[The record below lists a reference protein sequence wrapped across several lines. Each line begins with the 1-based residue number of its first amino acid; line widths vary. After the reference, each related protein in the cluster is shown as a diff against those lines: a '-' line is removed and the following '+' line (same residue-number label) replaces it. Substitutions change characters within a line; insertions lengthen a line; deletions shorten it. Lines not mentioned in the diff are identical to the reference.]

1 MWGWG
6 EGIEEKEDPKNF
18 LDRFYF
24 SNWEYTAI

>member
-6 EGIEEKEDPKNF
+6 EGIEEKEDQKLF
-18 LDRFYF
+18 SQFYF